1 MAITPRTIFSTPASA
16 TVATVALLAFSA
28 VGTLAYQVANR
39 TASQTQAPS
48 TFAHASSNCDS
59 VREVIGSN
67 TTQWSENAWILMA
80 SCYERNNDSRS
91 AAQVALRGV
100 SFYPQSETLYNIAGY
115 HEIVQGEYHR
125 AIDTLQTG
133 LRHVE
138 RPTNGV
144 MANNLAWASL
154 WVPNSTSPAQARAL
168 YQSSL
173 RFDQNSCETL
183 HTGLWVEYAIA
194 AQHRSGIEQAQA
206 LRNFQNLRTRYNHCQ
221 SRVEDGQWKSMVEVM
236 GAAVLF
242 ENIDS
247 ILASRPAYGSQTDGA
262 QAVQRVTEKLRKDYG
277 GISVKA
283 LCAEAMP
290 LEGTRAGCAQSV
302 TNAVHNLQRAQMK
315 SERHSEKR
323 RGACQGRRM
332 RQNVEQTTIRF

>member
-39 TASQTQAPS
+39 AASQAQDPAAL
-48 TFAHASSNCDS
+48 AHPASNCDE

-67 TTQWSENAWILMA
+67 AANWSENGWILMA
-80 SCYERNNDSRS
+80 SCYERNNDSRT
-91 AAQVALRGV
+91 AAQVARRGV
-100 SFYPQSETLYNIAGY
+100 SFYPHSETLYNIAGY
-115 HEIVQGEYHR
+115 HEIVQGEYQR

-133 LRHVE
+133 LRQVKQ
-138 RPTNGV
+138 PTNGV

-154 WVPNSTSPAQARAL
+154 WVPNSLNSAQARAL

-173 RFDQNSCETL
+173 RHDSNSCETL

-206 LRNFQNLRTRYNHCQ
+206 LRNFQNLRNRYQHCQ

-242 ENIDS
+242 ENVDS

-277 GISVKA
+277 GISVRA

-290 LEGTRAGCAQSV
+290 LEGTRAGCAQSI
-302 TNAVHNLQRAQMK
+302 TNAVHNIQRDQAK
-315 SERHSEKR
+315 RERRAKKR

-332 RQNVEQTTIRF
+332 HQNVIETHVRF